1 VPDNTDKGYVIM
13 KEYFNSVKT
22 KMLEGLSE
30 SGYAVKSENYTGKV
44 LTAVMENKT
53 DALML
58 EYNTADKRFVLSR
71 GEAGCADDAF
81 VQSQVYLFD
90 PEAGDD
96 MRQTNSV
103 ANEFLDT
110 LQTKKPAA
118 SSTYRRKKEKDK
130 DSDESTAIF
139 FVNRI
144 ATVLPEC
151 REPLLRH
158 KNHYGT
164 VLPRYFC
171 EEVVTVAVKDIF
183 ANGEKA
189 KQRALA
195 DLINSIYP
203 GGDMD
208 TKAIIM
214 QVIMPVID
222 NEKDVEFVEGM
233 VSPEFNK
240 AWGAA
245 KKYFGKEIKPEK
257 RTAYAKMAN
266 YRPDTLQGT
275 KH

>member
-1 VPDNTDKGYVIM
+1 M
-13 KEYFNSVKT
+13 KDFFNSVKT
-22 KMLEGLSE
+22 KMLDGLSDK
-30 SGYAVKSENYTGKV
+30 GYTVKSENYTGKV
-44 LTAVMENKT
+44 LTAVLENET
-53 DALML
+53 EALML
-58 EYNTADKRFVLSR
+58 EYVTADKRFVLSR

-81 VQSQVYLFD
+81 AQSQVYLFD

-96 MRQTNSV
+96 MRQTASV

-110 LQTKKPAA
+110 LQTKKPAGA
-118 SSTYRRKKEKDK
+118 GGAYRRKKEKDK

-158 KNHYGT
+158 KNHYGV

-183 ANGEKA
+183 ANGEKG
-189 KQRALA
+189 KQRAFI
-195 DLINSIYP
+195 DLLGSIYP

-208 TKAIIM
+208 TKSIIM
-214 QVIMPVID
+214 QVLMPVITEEND
-222 NEKDVEFVEGM
+222 IQFVESI
-233 VSPEFNK
+233 VSADFKK
-240 AWGAA
+240 AWTAA
-245 KKYFGKEIKPEK
+245 KKFFGKEIKPEK
-257 RTAYAKMAN
+257 RTAYAKMAQ
-266 YRPDTLQGT
+266 YQADTLVGT

>member
-1 VPDNTDKGYVIM
+1 MMDG
-13 KEYFNSVKT
+13 
-22 KMLEGLSE
+22 LAEG
-30 SGYAVKSENYTGKV
+30 GYAVRSENYTGKV
-44 LTAVMENKT
+44 LTAIMENDT

-58 EYNTADKRFVLSR
+58 EYVTADKQFVLSR
-71 GEAGCADDAF
+71 GEAGCAEDAF
-81 VQSQVYLFD
+81 VQSTVYLFD

-96 MRQTNSV
+96 MRQTASV

-118 SSTYRRKKEKDK
+118 GSGSYRRKKEKDK

-164 VLPRYFC
+164 VLPRHFC
-171 EEVVTVAVKDIF
+171 EEVVCVAVKDAF
-183 ANGEKA
+183 ANGDKGR
-189 KQRALA
+189 QRGFAEL
-195 DLINSIYP
+195 LNSIYP

-208 TKAIIM
+208 TKSIIM
-214 QVIMPVID
+214 QVLMPVITE
-222 NEKDVEFVEGM
+222 EKDVAFVEGI
-233 VSPEFNK
+233 VSDDFKK

-266 YRPDTLQGT
+266 FQADTLVGT
-275 KH
+275 KQGR